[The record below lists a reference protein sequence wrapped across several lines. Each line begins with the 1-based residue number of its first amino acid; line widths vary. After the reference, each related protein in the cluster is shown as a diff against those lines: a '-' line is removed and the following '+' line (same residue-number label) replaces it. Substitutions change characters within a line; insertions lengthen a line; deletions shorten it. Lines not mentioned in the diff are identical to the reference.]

1 MQDIHRNMMQ
11 IYNSWEKMAGKDKDT
26 IDELIALSK
35 TLDSGALFVSV
46 VPNLVFVLCHKWQSD
61 LIRLVTIE
69 REVQEVI
76 GIDVT
81 NNCTGFSVTPLVK
94 AHPLRQNE
102 NGKTPCILG
111 PLFISNTKKTEA
123 FTSFATA
130 LLIKVITENSNMI
143 IE

>member
-1 MQDIHRNMMQ
+1 
-11 IYNSWEKMAGKDKDT
+11 MAGIDKDT

-46 VPNLVFVLCHKWQSD
+46 EPNLFFVLCHKWQSD

-102 NGKTPCILG
+102 NGKITMHLRAAVH
-111 PLFISNTKKTEA
+111 LEHKKNRSVHKLCHRSTY
-123 FTSFATA
+123 
-130 LLIKVITENSNMI
+130 KGYY
-143 IE
+143 

>member
-1 MQDIHRNMMQ
+1 MMQ
-11 IYNSWEKMAGKDKDT
+11 IYNSREKMAGKDKDT

-81 NNCTGFSVTPLVK
+81 NNYHEEAKYDSPFPVLT
-94 AHPLRQNE
+94 R
-102 NGKTPCILG
+102 
-111 PLFISNTKKTEA
+111 KK
-123 FTSFATA
+123 
-130 LLIKVITENSNMI
+130 
-143 IE
+143 